1 MVTLNPQSCPP
12 STNLQAYPCQMH
24 HHVLQNVMKNLGC
37 ICNHSIANFS
47 TPFQN
52 KQKQTWLTFHQI
64 PAILLLL
71 CTLHQPYNHTC
82 ILLYAEMRKTQN
94 ITGYLNFQTVWN
106 TYLNTTHL
114 MSLSL
119 SPTPFNHSSAI
130 KIDIIEGSS
139 LLCRKLDLISQLI
152 WHTIMNPFV
161 MVTWIKQ

>member
-1 MVTLNPQSCPP
+1 MGWNSKKRSKYEPGTFWNQSKLLVTSTPQSCSP
-12 STNLQAYPCQMH
+12 STSLQAYPCQMH

-37 ICNHSIANFS
+37 ICNHSISNFS

-130 KIDIIEGSS
+130 KTFC
-139 LLCRKLDLISQLI
+139 L
-152 WHTIMNPFV
+152 WFV
-161 MVTWIKQ
+161 YRHYRR